1 MYVFELKGAGKVL
14 APIITKTLSLAVG
27 GGGKNLSLIINI
39 YYVCLFVFL

>member
-27 GGGKNLSLIINI
+27 GVKISL
-39 YYVCLFVFL
+39 